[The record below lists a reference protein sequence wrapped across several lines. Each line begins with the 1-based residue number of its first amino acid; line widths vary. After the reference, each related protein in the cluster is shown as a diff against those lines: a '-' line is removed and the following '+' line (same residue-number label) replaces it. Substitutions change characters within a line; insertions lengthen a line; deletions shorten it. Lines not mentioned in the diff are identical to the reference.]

1 MYKGAGIIVIFISA
15 VLYWIGFSMVR
26 PMVVLYFGSEGYSV
40 SVIGAL
46 MAIQAVIPVLFAMPA
61 GSLIDRIG
69 SRNAVFSGSALLM
82 LSGLLYWA
90 GGSLGLLLP
99 LMAGQVVS
107 GMGSLL
113 SWGALQ
119 AAATQSSRKLVIAKK
134 DDDLLANFS
143 FVNSLAQFGGP
154 LLGGIIADW
163 SGYKAVFLIYTGI
176 AFLSILFAWMIPKL
190 RKPTGQARDVSFNLL
205 KSYGSGIGL
214 MRFNKP
220 FTLAIIVNG
229 ILFIIIDIKGTFF
242 PIYLANISFTNTQI
256 GLMLSIGGIASVI
269 IRPFVGHLIRR
280 LGHEHI
286 MTLSMVIG
294 ASCLISLV
302 FEPAVWLLSVIVFLW
317 GVCAGVNQPM
327 ALIMVAKT
335 VDSSQ
340 QGMGMSLRTM
350 SNRVVQVINPVVFG
364 AISGVIGLTLGFG
377 AVGVMLLG
385 VAAYTQRL
393 YKNNKEIEHAEPLE
407 KPANQTI

>member
-1 MYKGAGIIVIFISA
+1 MHKGAGLIILFISA
-15 VLYWIGFSMVR
+15 VLYWIGFSMIR
-26 PMVVLYFGSEGYSV
+26 PMVVLYFGSEGYSI
-40 SVIGAL
+40 SIIGAL

-82 LSGLLYWA
+82 LSGLLYWL

-99 LMAGQVVS
+99 LMVGQIVS

-119 AAATQSSRKLVIAKK
+119 AAAAQSSRKLAEAKK
-134 DDDLLANFS
+134 DDHLLSNFT

-154 LLGGIIADW
+154 LLGGIIADGA
-163 SGYKAVFLIYTGI
+163 GYEAVFIIYTGI
-176 AFLSILFAWMIPKL
+176 ALLSVLFSWVIPKI
-190 RKPTGQARDVSFNLL
+190 RKPTGQMRDVSFNLL

-214 MRFNKP
+214 MRVNKP
-220 FTLAIIVNG
+220 FTLAIFVNG
-229 ILFIIIDIKGTFF
+229 ILFILIDIKGTFF
-242 PIYLANISFTNTQI
+242 PIYLAKTGFTNTQV
-256 GLMLSIGGIASVI
+256 GLMLSVGGIASVI
-269 IRPFVGHLIRR
+269 IRPFVGYLIGR
-280 LGHEHI
+280 LGHEKI

-294 ASCLISLV
+294 ASCLIGLV
-302 FEPAVWLLSVIVFLW
+302 FEPNVWLLSVIVFLW

-335 VDSSQ
+335 VDPSQ

-364 AISGVIGLTLGFG
+364 ALSGVIGLTLGFG

-393 YKNNKEIEHAEPLE
+393 YKKNKENEHAKPLE
-407 KPANQTI
+407 KPVNQPI

>member
-1 MYKGAGIIVIFISA
+1 MHKGAGLIILFISA
-15 VLYWIGFSMVR
+15 VLYWIGFSMIR

-40 SVIGAL
+40 SIIGAL

-99 LMAGQVVS
+99 LMVGQILS

-119 AAATQSSRKLVIAKK
+119 AAAAQSSRKLAVAKK
-134 DDDLLANFS
+134 DDHLLSNFT
-143 FVNSLAQFGGP
+143 FINSLAQFGGP
-154 LLGGIIADW
+154 LLGGIIADGA
-163 SGYKAVFLIYTGI
+163 GYEAVFLIYTGI
-176 AFLSILFAWMIPKL
+176 AMLSVLFSWVIPKL
-190 RKPTGQARDVSFNLL
+190 SKPPGQAKDVSFNLL

-214 MRFNKP
+214 MRVNKP
-220 FTLAIIVNG
+220 FTLAIFVNG
-229 ILFIIIDIKGTFF
+229 ILFILIDIKGTFF
-242 PIYLANISFTNTQI
+242 PIYLAKTGFTNTQV
-256 GLMLSIGGIASVI
+256 GLMLSVGGIASVI
-269 IRPFVGHLIRR
+269 IRPFVGYLIRR
-280 LGHEHI
+280 LGHEQI

-294 ASCLISLV
+294 SSCLIGLV
-302 FEPAVWLLSVIVFLW
+302 FEPAVWLLGVIVFLW

-335 VDSSQ
+335 VDPSQ

-350 SNRVVQVINPVVFG
+350 SNRLVQVINPVVFG
-364 AISGVIGLTLGFG
+364 ALSGVIGLTLGFG

-393 YKNNKEIEHAEPLE
+393 YKKDKEREHAKPFE
-407 KPANQTI
+407 KPVNQSI

>member
-1 MYKGAGIIVIFISA
+1 MHKGAGLIILFISA
-15 VLYWIGFSMVR
+15 VLYWISFSMIR
-26 PMVVLYFGSEGYSV
+26 PIVVLYFGSEGYSV
-40 SVIGAL
+40 SIIGAL

-82 LSGLLYWA
+82 LSGILYWA

-99 LMAGQVVS
+99 LIVGQVVS
-107 GMGSLL
+107 GVGSLL

-119 AAATQSSRKLVIAKK
+119 ASAAQSSRKLAEVKK
-134 DDDLLANFS
+134 DDHLLSNFT

-154 LLGGIIADW
+154 LLGGVIADGA
-163 SGYKAVFLIYTGI
+163 GYEAVFLIYTGF
-176 AFLSILFAWMIPKL
+176 ALLSILFAWLIPKL
-190 RKPTGQARDVSFNLL
+190 GKPISQTREVSFNLL

-214 MRFNKP
+214 MRVNKP
-220 FTLAIIVNG
+220 FTLAIFING
-229 ILFIIIDIKGTFF
+229 VLFIIIDIKGTFF
-242 PIYLANISFTNTQI
+242 PIYLAKIGFTNTQV
-256 GLMLSIGGIASVI
+256 GLMLSVGGIASVI
-269 IRPFVGHLIRR
+269 IRPFVGHLVRR
-280 LGHEHI
+280 LGHEPI

-294 ASCLISLV
+294 ASCLIALV
-302 FEPAVWLLSVIVFLW
+302 FEPAIWLLSVIVFLW
-317 GVCAGVNQPM
+317 GMCAGVNQPM

-335 VDSSQ
+335 VDPSQ

-364 AISGVIGLTLGFG
+364 ALSGVIGLTLGFG

-385 VAAYTQRL
+385 VAAYMQRV
-393 YKNNKEIEHAEPLE
+393 YKNDKELEYAKPLE
-407 KPANQTI
+407 KPVNQSI